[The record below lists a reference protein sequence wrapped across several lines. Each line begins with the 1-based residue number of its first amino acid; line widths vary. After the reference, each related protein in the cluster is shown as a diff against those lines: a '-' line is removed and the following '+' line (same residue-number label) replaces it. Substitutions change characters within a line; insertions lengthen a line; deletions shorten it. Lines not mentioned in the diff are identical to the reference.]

1 MATTTATASWGVST
15 NSTVQ
20 SVTGVVTDIEIGEDS
35 VLAPEYNEVG
45 QVIKQTHYDTK
56 KTMTVTVEVASG
68 TSKPAAGAS
77 ITIGGVSGYV
87 VSSKVVESNQAYRK
101 IHITAEC
108 YTNCTSA
115 TAVATTGGSGSST

>member
-1 MATTTATASWGVST
+1 
-15 NSTVQ
+15 
-20 SVTGVVTDIEIGEDS
+20 
-35 VLAPEYNEVG
+35 
-45 QVIKQTHYDTK
+45 
-56 KTMTVTVEVASG
+56 MTVTVEVASG